1 MTIWTIVCMNSLR
14 EIPVICD
21 AGILHFQ
28 VFRRLKIYVLRYTL
42 KE

>member
-1 MTIWTIVCMNSLR
+1 MTIWTIVCANSLR
-14 EIPVICD
+14 EIPVIRN

-28 VFRRLKIYVLRYTL
+28 VFGRLKIYVLRNVL